1 MKENLKKLFAV
12 VLAVAMLAAQIV
24 VPTNAAT
31 TTPTYYC
38 SNSEC
43 KTAGVKGELLHKI
56 EATCEDGFE
65 IYACARQILDKKGK
79 PTGEVCDGTITVRIT
94 ATGAHTA
101 DGVTVP
107 AVKHTCT
114 EDGNFEYQ
122 TCKVCENAYL
132 VNGAWVDSYVDE
144 APGHD
149 YKGVVTAP
157 DCTEGGFTT
166 YTCSVCEDSYIDDE
180 VACTGHK
187 FETKHEAQ
195 AATCKEA
202 GWKEYYTCSNPD
214 CDAIDP
220 ERPFVEEPIQD
231 HGLRVVDTKPASC
244 TEDGYNKFQ
253 CNESTCPYSQG
264 VTEILGKTGHNMKAV
279 SKVAATCEKA
289 GVEKHKEC
297 KTCGEWFY
305 WSASSTAPGNAT
317 ATAVDKSKFDIK
329 ALGHTEVL
337 VGFRAATCTETGL
350 TNAIVCDRCDKVH
363 HAGEEIPALGHE
375 LEDVAAVTAE
385 CHEDGSIT
393 DGNIAHKKCK
403 VCNGL
408 YATTVENDDIDAA
421 ALTAEDVKT
430 TTSHDYEEMVIDSS
444 CTEKGYT
451 VYTCKKCYHTY
462 SEAIAEKGHDFGEGV
477 VKEVAA
483 KCEQTGVKAHNKC
496 VTCKKLFAA
505 DADPKDI
512 TIKEVKEADLTIKAL
527 GHKYEEVSAVNPT
540 YTEAGNT
547 AGEKCERCN
556 KPNPANPAETLAK
569 LQQAVK
575 FYYELSGVNGAKDA
589 VNSGYVTLKV
599 YFDVLADAVNDK
611 EAYNSDVLAE
621 IYGIDF
627 AINYN
632 KDVFELTYVD
642 DTVSPFGNF
651 AATVLKTANENGK
664 VSVSQDTAS
673 NVDGKTFRG
682 EKNLLTILTFQVND
696 SELIAGEYDFSAE
709 WNVTNPDDDVIAGIS
724 NVATTGSETSDKIAV
739 KMLGDAN
746 GSGTYS
752 SADTMLIS
760 QFIKSNVEGD
770 KYVAEYDM
778 NKDGFIDGKDLNLIR
793 RAAVSDDAYK
803 AIEVDPNATVT
814 PEV

>member
-1 MKENLKKLFAV
+1 MKENFKKLFAV

-31 TTPTYYC
+31 TYYC

-43 KTAGVKGELLHKI
+43 KNAGVKGELLHKI
-56 EATCEDGFE
+56 EATCKDGFE
-65 IYACARQILDKKGK
+65 IYACARQILDEDDK
-79 PTGEVCDGTITVRIT
+79 PTGEICDGTITVRIA

-101 DGVTVP
+101 DGITVP
-107 AVKHTCT
+107 ADPHTCT
-114 EDGNFEYQ
+114 EDGNYEYQ
-122 TCKVCENAYL
+122 TCKGCEVAYL
-132 VNGAWVDSYVDE
+132 VNGTWVDSYVDE
-144 APGHD
+144 ASGHD
-149 YKGVVTAP
+149 YEGVVTAP
-157 DCTEGGFTT
+157 NCTEGGFTT
-166 YTCSVCEDSYIDDE
+166 YTCSVCDDSYTDDE

-195 AATCKEA
+195 AATCKET
-202 GWKEYYTCSNPD
+202 GWKEYYTCSNPN

-231 HGLRVVDTKPASC
+231 HGLRVVDTKAASC

-253 CNESTCPYSQG
+253 CNEPTCPYYNG
-264 VTEILGKTGHNMKAV
+264 VTENLPAPGHQKVSVKAV
-279 SKVAATCEKA
+279 PAAC
-289 GVEKHKEC
+289 GVVGYKKHYKC
-297 KTCGEWFY
+297 TVCNCLF
-305 WSASSTAPGNAT
+305 SSTSSDT
-317 ATAVDKSKFDIK
+317 VRDLSYFEVD
-329 ALGHTEVL
+329 ALEHTEVL
-337 VGFRAATCTETGL
+337 VGFRPATCTEDGL
-350 TNAIVCDRCDKVH
+350 TNAIVCDRVGCGFVH
-363 HAGEEIPALGHE
+363 HAGDVIPATGHTLTLVPE
-375 LEDVAAVTAE
+375 VLPE
-385 CHEDGSIT
+385 CFEDGHTES
-393 DGNIAHKKCK
+393 GNIEHKHCS
-403 VCNGL
+403 VCEKNFAKETENMDIEAEAL
-408 YATTVENDDIDAA
+408 ATV
-421 ALTAEDVKT
+421 VT
-430 TTSHDYEEMVIDSS
+430 TTDHESEKMVIAPK
-444 CTEKGYT
+444 CTEQGYT
-451 VYTCKKCYHTY
+451 VYTCKKCHYTY
-462 SEAIAEKGHDFGEGV
+462 SEAIAEKGHDFGDGV

-483 KCEQTGVKAHNKC
+483 KCEETGVKAHNKC
-496 VTCKKLFAA
+496 ITCNKLFAA
-505 DADPKDI
+505 DANPADI
-512 TIKEVKEADLTIKAL
+512 AIKEVKEADLTIKAL

-540 YTEAGNT
+540 YTETGNT

-556 KPNPANPAETLAK
+556 KPNPENPAEPLAK

-575 FYYELSGVNGAKDA
+575 FYYELSGVKGAKDA

-664 VSVSQDTAS
+664 VSVSQDTAA
-673 NVDGKTFRG
+673 NIDGKTFRG
-682 EKNLLTILTFQVND
+682 EKNLLTVLTFQVND
-696 SELIAGEYDFSAE
+696 SELIAGEYDFTAE
-709 WNVTNPDDDVIAGIS
+709 WNVTNPDDDVIAGTS
-724 NVATTGSETSDKIAV
+724 NVATTESEITDKIAV

-760 QFIKSNVEGD
+760 QFIKANVEGD

-793 RAAVSDDAYK
+793 RAAVTDDAYK

-814 PEV
+814 SEV